1 MKKIGI
7 IVLAVA
13 FAAISVSAKNVTS
26 KRGSVNITKSEGGGG
41 DVCTVPFGE
50 EMDVIKEQTSH
61 VMVAAACGKGWVAKG
76 KINYVAQAAGDK
88 SMGFDDVDIVG
99 WLDNPSAVFVLDNN
113 TEDVDG
119 IELDRNFNEYLTHTV
134 DRERTEARNQEN

>member
-1 MKKIGI
+1 MKKIMMI
-7 IVLAVA
+7 LLAVSVA
-13 FAAISVSAKNVTS
+13 VVSAKNVTS
-26 KRGSVNITKSEGGGG
+26 KRGSINITQSEGGGG

-50 EMDVIKEQTSH
+50 EMSVIKEQENH
-61 VMVAAACGKGWVAKG
+61 VMVTASCGKGWVAKG
-76 KINYVAQAAGDK
+76 SVSYVAPKAGDK
-88 SMGFDDVDIVG
+88 SMNMEDVDIVG